1 MPLPAFVAPSARSG
15 KVILVC
21 ALSSVCAAL
30 IFSPQ
35 HAKHSVDQDDAAGAP
50 SASPNREAADTAR
63 AAQPAPQPAAPAP
76 ASEATPQPVVRS
88 ATIKS
93 SFAEAAQRL
102 GLDSRTA
109 ALLAHAFSGEIDFRR
124 DLKAGNTISLVV
136 DPPEAGNAS
145 AQSQPAT
152 PLAVRIATGSTSHE
166 LFLYRNLEGKPFY
179 YTKDGASTTPAFSR
193 YPLAYER
200 VSSEFALRRLDP
212 VTHRWQSH
220 DGVDLA
226 APAGTPVHA
235 TARGTVAFIGR
246 QTGYGKVIV
255 LRNPPPYQTV
265 FAHLSR
271 FAKGLHRG
279 TQVRRGQ
286 VIGYVGSTGWATG
299 PHLHYEVHVDSVPK
313 DPLTVALPGKNPL
326 DATERAQF
334 AKEADRL
341 AALL

>member
-15 KVILVC
+15 KVILAC

-35 HAKHSVDQDDAAGAP
+35 HAKHPADQDDATGAQ
-50 SASPNREAADTAR
+50 SASLNREAADTAR
-63 AAQPAPQPAAPAP
+63 SAQPASSSVPSAPEAAP
-76 ASEATPQPVVRS
+76 EATPQPVVRS
-88 ATIKS
+88 ATVKS
-93 SFAEAAQRL
+93 SFAEAVERL

-124 DLKAGNTISLVV
+124 DLKPGNTISLVV

-145 AQSQPAT
+145 SQN
-152 PLAVRIATGSTSHE
+152 PLAVRIETGSTSHD
-166 LFLYRNLEGKPFY
+166 LFLYRNLEGKPLY

-279 TQVRRGQ
+279 AHVKQGQ

-326 DATERAQF
+326 DAAERAQF

>member
-1 MPLPAFVAPSARSG
+1 MPFPAFVAPSARSG
-15 KVILVC
+15 KVILACV
-21 ALSSVCAAL
+21 LSSVCAAS
-30 IFSPQ
+30 IFSP
-35 HAKHSVDQDDAAGAP
+35 HRAKHAVDQDDAAGAQP
-50 SASPNREAADTAR
+50 ASLNREAADTTRQAP
-63 AAQPAPQPAAPAP
+63 PAP
-76 ASEATPQPVVRS
+76 EPQPVVKS

-102 GLDSRTA
+102 GLDGRTT

-124 DLKAGNTISLVV
+124 DLKPGNTISLVV
-136 DPPEAGNAS
+136 DPPEGNDA
-145 AQSQPAT
+145 AQEPSTT
-152 PLAVRIATGSTSHE
+152 PLAVRIATGTSSHD

-193 YPLAYER
+193 YPLTYER
-200 VSSEFALRRLDP
+200 VSSDFSLRRLDP
-212 VTHRWQSH
+212 VTHQWQSH

-235 TARGTVAFIGR
+235 TARGTVSFIGR

-279 TQVRRGQ
+279 AQVQRGQ

-299 PHLHYEVHVDSVPK
+299 PHLHYEVHVDAVPK
-313 DPLTVALPGKNPL
+313 DPLTVALPGNDPL
-326 DATERAQF
+326 DASERVQF
-334 AKEADRL
+334 AKEADIL
-341 AALL
+341 EALL

>member
-1 MPLPAFVAPSARSG
+1 MPLPAFVVPSARSG

-30 IFSPQ
+30 IFSPH
-35 HAKHSVDQDDAAGAP
+35 HARHSADQDDAATAP
-50 SASPNREAADTAR
+50 SASLNREAADTAR
-63 AAQPAPQPAAPAP
+63 AAQPASSPPVPETA
-76 ASEATPQPVVRS
+76 PQPVVKS

-124 DLKAGNTISLVV
+124 DLKPGNTISLVV

-145 AQSQPAT
+145 PQK
-152 PLAVRIATGSTSHE
+152 PLAVRIATGSTSHD
-166 LFLYRNLEGKPFY
+166 LFLYRNLDGKPFY
-179 YTKDGASTTPAFSR
+179 YTKDGASTTPAFTR

-235 TARGTVAFIGR
+235 TARGTVAFIGT

-279 TQVRRGQ
+279 AQVKRGQ

-299 PHLHYEVHVDSVPK
+299 PHLHYEVHVDSVPE

-326 DATERAQF
+326 DAGERAQF

>member
-15 KVILVC
+15 NVILAC
-21 ALSSVCAAL
+21 ALSSACAAL
-30 IFSPQ
+30 IFSPH
-35 HAKHSVDQDDAAGAP
+35 HAKHPADQDDAAGAP
-50 SASPNREAADTAR
+50 SASLNREAADTAR
-63 AAQPAPQPAAPAP
+63 AAQPASASLAP
-76 ASEATPQPVVRS
+76 EATPQPVVRS
-88 ATIKS
+88 ATINS
-93 SFAEAAQRL
+93 SFAEAARRL

-109 ALLAHAFSGEIDFRR
+109 ALLAHAFSREIDFHR
-124 DLKAGNTISLVV
+124 DLKPGNTLSLVV

-145 AQSQPAT
+145 AQTSSVT
-152 PLAVRIATGSTSHE
+152 PLAVRIATGSTSHD
-166 LFLYRNLEGKPFY
+166 LFLYRNLDGKPFY

-246 QTGYGKVIV
+246 QTGYGKVMV

-279 TQVRRGQ
+279 VQVRRGQ

-326 DATERAQF
+326 DAAERAQF

>member
-1 MPLPAFVAPSARSG
+1 MPFPAFVASTARNG
-15 KVILVC
+15 KVVLAF

-30 IFSPQ
+30 ILSPHHVK
-35 HAKHSVDQDDAAGAP
+35 HAAVPDDPADTRPAP
-50 SASPNREAADTAR
+50 LNREAPETQRLAPPAYQSASP
-63 AAQPAPQPAAPAP
+63 APAP
-76 ASEATPQPVVRS
+76 EPQPVVKS

-102 GLDSRTA
+102 GLDSGAT
-109 ALLAHAFSGEIDFRR
+109 ALLTRAFSGKIDFQH
-124 DLKAGNTISLVV
+124 DVHPGSTISVVV
-136 DPPEAGNAS
+136 DPPKSGNTSTQQDTA
-145 AQSQPAT
+145 A
-152 PLAVRIATGSTSHE
+152 PLAVRIATGSSEHE
-166 LFLYRNLEGKPFY
+166 LFLHRDLDGKPFY
-179 YTKDGASTTPAFSR
+179 YAKDGTSTTPGFSR
-193 YPLAYER
+193 YPLEYER

-226 APAGTPVHA
+226 APVGTPIHA

-255 LRNPPPYQTV
+255 LQNPPPYQTV

-279 TQVRRGQ
+279 AQVRHGQ
-286 VIGYVGSTGWATG
+286 VIGYVGKTGWATG
-299 PHLHYEVHVDSVPK
+299 PHLHYEVHVDSVPE
-313 DPLTVALPGKNPL
+313 DPLTVALPDKNPL
-326 DATERAQF
+326 DDAEREQL

-341 AALL
+341 SALL

>member
-1 MPLPAFVAPSARSG
+1 MPFPAFVAPSARSG

-21 ALSSVCAAL
+21 ALSSVCAAS
-30 IFSPQ
+30 IFSPNR
-35 HAKHSVDQDDAAGAP
+35 AKHAADQDDAAGAQ
-50 SASPNREAADTAR
+50 SASLNREAADTTR
-63 AAQPAPQPAAPAP
+63 RAQPASS
-76 ASEATPQPVVRS
+76 ASAVDTAPQPVVRS
-88 ATIKS
+88 ATVKS

-102 GLDSRTA
+102 GLDSRTT

-124 DLKAGNTISLVV
+124 DLKPGNTISLIV
-136 DPPEAGNAS
+136 DPPEGE
-145 AQSQPAT
+145 QPTTPSSTTT
-152 PLAVRIATGSTSHE
+152 PLAVRIATATISHD
-166 LFLYRNLEGKPFY
+166 LFLYRNLDGKPFY
-179 YTKDGASTTPAFSR
+179 YTKDGASTTPTFTR

-200 VSSEFALRRLDP
+200 VSSDFSLRRLDP

-279 TQVRRGQ
+279 AQVQRGQ

-313 DPLTVALPGKNPL
+313 DPLTVALPGNNPL

>member
-1 MPLPAFVAPSARSG
+1 MPFPAFVAPSARSG

-21 ALSSVCAAL
+21 AVSSVCAAL
-30 IFSPQ
+30 IFSPNR
-35 HAKHSVDQDDAAGAP
+35 AKHAADQDDAAGAQ
-50 SASPNREAADTAR
+50 SASLNREAVDTTR
-63 AAQPAPQPAAPAP
+63 HAQPASP
-76 ASEATPQPVVRS
+76 ASAAEAAPQPVVRS
-88 ATIKS
+88 ATVKS

-102 GLDSRTA
+102 GLDGRTT
-109 ALLAHAFSGEIDFRR
+109 ALLAHAFSGEIDFHR
-124 DLKAGNTISLVV
+124 DLKPGNTISLVV
-136 DPPEAGNAS
+136 DPPEAEAT
-145 AQSQPAT
+145 AQAPSTT
-152 PLAVRIATGSTSHE
+152 PLAVRIATGTTSHD
-166 LFLYRNLEGKPFY
+166 LFLYRNLDGKPFY
-179 YTKDGASTTPAFSR
+179 YTKDGASTTPTFTR

-200 VSSEFALRRLDP
+200 VSSDFALHRLDP

-246 QTGYGKVIV
+246 QTGYGKVVV

-279 TQVRRGQ
+279 AQVHRGQ

-313 DPLTVALPGKNPL
+313 DPLTVALPGNNPL

-334 AKEADRL
+334 AKDADRL

>member
-15 KVILVC
+15 KVILAC

-30 IFSPQ
+30 IFSPDR
-35 HAKHSVDQDDAAGAP
+35 AKHAADLDDTPDAQ
-50 SASPNREAADTAR
+50 SASLNRPAADTTHR
-63 AAQPAPQPAAPAP
+63 AQPASAASAV
-76 ASEATPQPVVRS
+76 EAAPQPVVRS
-88 ATIKS
+88 ATVKS

-102 GLDSRTA
+102 GLDGHTT
-109 ALLAHAFSGEIDFRR
+109 ALLARAFSGEIDFRR
-124 DLKAGNTISLVV
+124 DLKPGNTISLIL
-136 DPPEAGNAS
+136 DPPEGEQPGPAS
-145 AQSQPAT
+145 STGT
-152 PLAVRIATGSTSHE
+152 PLAVRIATATTSHD
-166 LFLYRNLEGKPFY
+166 LFLYRNLDGKPFY
-179 YTKDGASTTPAFSR
+179 YTKDGASTAPAFTR

-200 VSSEFALRRLDP
+200 VSSDFSLRRLDP

-246 QTGYGKVIV
+246 QTGYGKVVV

-279 TQVRRGQ
+279 AQVHPGQ

-313 DPLTVALPGKNPL
+313 DPLTVALPGNDPL